1 MAFTKG
7 TANFT
12 NGSKVVTGVSLTSGQ
27 LAYFASGTAVFVQ
40 SEGQLIEATGL
51 PKDGNGDVIPSQFL
65 LRGNWTGE
73 TGSYEFVAFDTI
85 EGLRDAVQSA
95 RGFSNQFIT
104 LRQEQAALLKLYDS
118 EADGLGSTLDGDYFN
133 VVSANP
139 DIYTALYIND
149 GGTAILIGN
158 MPTAAALNAATQAAS
173 ESATSASQAAEDAG
187 EYRARAQEWAENPED
202 TEVETNQFSA
212 LHWSA
217 KAQGY
222 STISAENSTLARK
235 WAEEAENTEVV
246 PGSYSARH
254 WSAKAEAFAASI
266 NPTVEATGSTA
277 LQRTEDGRGKVADGV
292 EPDDAINLKQFND
305 KALAEHGVM
314 TGAIMGFSATAAP
327 DGWLKANGAELLRA
341 DYPELWA
348 YAQSSGNLVAQASKE
363 VGNFGDGDGSTTF
376 TIPDIRGEFIRGFDD
391 GRGVDSGRSIGSF
404 QSDDNKSHNHEVID
418 RDTGTYF
425 TRLQGGGGSDSWRL
439 FPEQV
444 SNGYNSRSMTTTLS
458 GEGEARPRNIALLYC
473 IKY

>member
-12 NGSKVVTGVSLTSGQ
+12 SGSKVVTGVSLTSGQ

-51 PKDGNGDVIPSQFL
+51 PKDGNGDVVPNQFL
-65 LRGNWTGE
+65 LRGNWTGA

-149 GGTAILIGN
+149 GGTATLIGN

-173 ESATSASQAAEDAG
+173 ESATSASQAAEDADG
-187 EYRARAQEWAENPED
+187 YRTKAQEWAENPED
-202 TEVETNQFSA
+202 AEVESEQFSA

-217 KAQGY
+217 KAQEY

-235 WAEEAENTEVV
+235 WAEEAENTEIV

-277 LQRTEDGRGKVADGV
+277 LQRTEDGRGKVAAGV
-292 EPDDAINLKQFND
+292 EPDDALAMGQLPDDVANLFARNNIVGSVS
-305 KALAEHGVM
+305 ESGGIP
-314 TGAIMGFSATAAP
+314 TGAIVEQDSNSDGAWIKFADGTLICRRTSFLSQYSSPTDIYSRWTFPHPFLVDPTPIFTPKSFSISESKTARSFVNSRLTSNTYTEPRIRSDGAFAP
-327 DGWLKANGAELLRA
+327 
-341 DYPELWA
+341 
-348 YAQSSGNLVAQASKE
+348 
-363 VGNFGDGDGSTTF
+363 GD
-376 TIPDIRGEFIRGFDD
+376 
-391 GRGVDSGRSIGSF
+391 
-404 QSDDNKSHNHEVID
+404 
-418 RDTGTYF
+418 
-425 TRLQGGGGSDSWRL
+425 
-439 FPEQV
+439 EQV
-444 SNGYNSRSMTTTLS
+444 FHCIAI
-458 GEGEARPRNIALLYC
+458 GEWY
-473 IKY
+473 

>member
-65 LRGNWTGE
+65 LRGNWTGA

-104 LRQEQAALLKLYDS
+104 LRQEQSALLKLYDS

-173 ESATSASQAAEDAG
+173 ESATSASQAAEDADG
-187 EYRARAQEWAENPED
+187 YRTKAQEWAENPED
-202 TEVETNQFSA
+202 AEVETEQFSA

-217 KAQGY
+217 KALGY

-235 WAEEAENTEVV
+235 WAEEAENTEVA

-292 EPDDAINLKQFND
+292 EPDDALAMGQLPDDVANLFARNNIVGSVGES
-305 KALAEHGVM
+305 AGVP
-314 TGAIMGFSATAAP
+314 TGAIIEYDSNSDGEYVKLADGTMISWYEDTTVYTTDEARDSVFFANIDAVSFPHAFLSPPKVTGYSHRTNISGYGLSWSSMTA
-327 DGWLKANGAELLRA
+327 
-341 DYPELWA
+341 
-348 YAQSSGNLVAQASKE
+348 
-363 VGNFGDGDGSTTF
+363 
-376 TIPDIRGEFIRGFDD
+376 
-391 GRGVDSGRSIGSF
+391 
-404 QSDDNKSHNHEVID
+404 SDDITTATETRVFIV
-418 RDTGTYF
+418 GT
-425 TRLQGGGGSDSWRL
+425 DSSCQAA
-439 FPEQV
+439 F
-444 SNGYNSRSMTTTLS
+444 GY
-458 GEGEARPRNIALLYC
+458 IA
-473 IKY
+473 IGRWAA